1 MAPLDTRD
9 LAHKLEQI
17 EKRIG
22 AYGYLLIASELGRPL
37 PGLVPVLASAGI
49 AEAEAGPLLK
59 ESLQRGGTQLL
70 ADLEDLE
77 RIARQAKDLEVF
89 AVLNR
94 IRQLGHFV
102 SRYNAAALLQRLEP
116 SAHVSPATASLH
128 KEVEAFRHAAGRLAP
143 GTHDVEEDFAEEDLP
158 SGEPAADISLPVR
171 GDAQEAD
178 APPAH
183 PPEDQAPRPTVVE
196 FPPDDG
202 GAVGWLRDRVEV
214 FNDILRRWA
223 FEESLDPETS
233 PLVRRGQLSAEQ
245 CRALY
250 AELLAEGA
258 ARLVPRCRELD
269 VAGGEEGEQ
278 ARALRGRIVDGAD
291 GAVPRLVG
299 LLSAGVPVHTE
310 IDGLAIE
317 QTQVI
322 ADLND
327 YLRGAADLYDESSPL
342 RARLLFLADEV
353 SAALSSGA

>member
-1 MAPLDTRD
+1 MAPMDTRD
-9 LAHKLEQI
+9 LVHKLEHI
-17 EKRIG
+17 EKRMG

-37 PGLVPVLASAGI
+37 PGLVPVLASAGV

-59 ESLQRGGTQLL
+59 EILQRGGTQLL

-77 RIARQAKDLEVF
+77 RVARQAKDLEAF
-89 AVLNR
+89 AILNR

-158 SGEPAADISLPVR
+158 SGEPAADITLP
-171 GDAQEAD
+171 
-178 APPAH
+178 APH
-183 PPEDQAPRPTVVE
+183 PTVVE
-196 FPPDDG
+196 FPTDDG
-202 GAVGWLRDRVEV
+202 GAVGWLRNRVEV
-214 FNDILRRWA
+214 FNDMLRRWA

-299 LLSAGVPVHTE
+299 LLSAGVQVHTE
-310 IDGLAIE
+310 IDGLTTE

-353 SAALSSGA
+353 SAALSSSA